1 MKATAE
7 EKLFHQRLLGREDPV
22 AFAELAEA
30 FYADVVRKTRARAGS
45 AADPALVEEAVG
57 KAFLDYHNHLE
68 RYNPELSSLCD
79 YLVMAAYRDFQTVRQ
94 RENQRSK
101 WQVLHSDMAHIADD
115 NVAAVDGAEQSL
127 NRLHAAEVWPHVSAA
142 FTDPIEREVLTLI
155 IEGVRD
161 TSAYATILGIRQLSE
176 DEQMHHVNRV
186 KNRIKKRLR
195 RIGEKFD
202 E

>member
-1 MKATAE
+1 MKATAK

-30 FYADVVRKTRARAGS
+30 CYADVVRKTRARAGS
-45 AADPALVEEAVG
+45 AAEPALIEEAVG
-57 KAFLDYHNHLE
+57 TAFLDYYNHLE

-79 YLVMAAYRDFQTVRQ
+79 YLVMAAYRDFQNVQQ
-94 RENQRSK
+94 RENRRSR

-115 NVAAVDGAEQSL
+115 NAATVDDAEQSI
-127 NRLHAAEVWPHVSAA
+127 NRLHAAEVWSHVNAV
-142 FTDPIEREVLTLI
+142 FTDPVEREVLALI

-161 TSAYATILGIRQLSE
+161 TSAYATILGISQLSE
-176 DEQMHHVNRV
+176 DEQMQYVNRV

-195 RIGEKFD
+195 RIGEKLD

>member
-7 EKLFHQRLLGREDPV
+7 EKLFHQRLLRREEPV

-30 FYADVVRKTRARAGS
+30 FYADVVRQTRVRAGS
-45 AADPALVEEAVG
+45 TADPALVEEAVG
-57 KAFLDYHNHLE
+57 KAFLDYYNHLE

-101 WQVLHSDMAHIADD
+101 RQVLHPDMAHLADD
-115 NVAAVDGAEQSL
+115 NVATVDDVEQAI
-127 NRLHAAEVWPHVSAA
+127 NRLYAAEVWPHVRAA
-142 FTDPIEREVLTLI
+142 FTDPIERKVLALI

-161 TSAYATILGIRQLSE
+161 TSVYATILGISQLSE
-176 DEQMHHVNRV
+176 DKQTQHVNRV